1 MEKNNLP
8 QHNEDMQDLSE
19 EQLDQ
24 VAGGRAVYVV
34 KSGDSLSAIASKLYG
49 TSTDWQLLYKKN
61 KAVIGDNPNLLRPGQ
76 RLKL

>member
-34 KSGDSLSAIASKLYG
+34 KSGDSLADIASRVYG
-49 TSTDWQLLYKKN
+49 TSTEWQRIYKKN
-61 KAVIGDNPNLLRPGQ
+61 KAVIGNNPDLIRPGQ